1 MSQECLS
8 FANETP
14 SGNGGDGNG
23 GGGQSALICCGGD
36 NGGGGEMAGRL
47 SYFGSL
53 AEHAKRLK
61 GRQILET

>member
-14 SGNGGDGNG
+14 SGNGGD
-23 GGGQSALICCGGD
+23 GGQSALICCGGD